1 MNSRTKSPVY
11 CDPDP
16 GRARHESERVTFL
29 IGERVRAKARA
40 ALFRDIGV
48 ISLIQYLRS
57 SLVKRIKKKKVGF
70 SPCSFFFSYRAE
82 RGRQL
87 KLLESSLRSFL
98 LFR

>member
-70 SPCSFFFSYRAE
+70 SPCSFFSVI
-82 RGRQL
+82 GRR
-87 KLLESSLRSFL
+87 EGGN
-98 LFR
+98 

>member
-57 SLVKRIKKKKVGF
+57 SLVKRIKKRRLAF
-70 SPCSFFFSYRAE
+70 RRAPFF
-82 RGRQL
+82 QL
-87 KLLESSLRSFL
+87 
-98 LFR
+98 

>member
-40 ALFRDIGV
+40 ALFGDIGV
-48 ISLIQYLRS
+48 ISLIQYLIPRQTN
-57 SLVKRIKKKKVGF
+57 KKKEGWLFAVLL
-70 SPCSFFFSYRAE
+70 FFSYRAE